1 MSHDQFINYP
11 ERELCRERK
20 NACKRARI
28 FLSFSALAASC
39 SLQLALPFYLARR
52 RGAYSGD

>member
-20 NACKRARI
+20 NACKRALHI

-39 SLQLALPFYLARR
+39 NLRLALPFYLVCRR
-52 RGAYSGD
+52 AYNGD